1 MSARV
6 QRALI
11 TGASSGLGRALAIWF
26 ARQGITVY
34 AAARRVEQLE
44 TLKAEAPQHIIPM
57 VLDVSDADA
66 THEAVRALDASSG
79 GLDLVIANA
88 GVGDQMSAEKLEW
101 SRVRKVLDVN
111 VMGATAT
118 LCGALS
124 GMVARKRG
132 HLVGI
137 SSLAASLSLPKT
149 AAYNSSKSFLTA
161 FLESLRLD
169 VEQHGVAVTVIHPG
183 FVKSEMT
190 AKNRFQMPFLLET
203 DDAAARVGRAIMRQT
218 RLFSFPWPTAFVVWL
233 AGALPR
239 PVLRFIAR
247 RTI

>member
-1 MSARV
+1 MSAPFR
-6 QRALI
+6 RALI
-11 TGASSGLGRALAIWF
+11 TGASSGLGRALALWF
-26 ARQGITVY
+26 ARQGVVVY
-34 AAARRVEQLE
+34 AAARRAEQLE
-44 TLKAEAPQHIIPM
+44 SLKAEAPEHIIPM

-66 THEAVRALDASSG
+66 TYDAVRALDESCG
-79 GLDLVIANA
+79 GLDLVVANA
-88 GVGDQMSAEKLEW
+88 GVGDQMSAEKIEW

-111 VMGATAT
+111 VLGAAAT
-118 LCGALS
+118 LCGALP

-132 HLVGI
+132 QLVGV
-137 SSLAASLSLPKT
+137 SSLAASISLPKT

-169 VEQHGVAVTVIHPG
+169 VEQHGVTVTVIHPG

-190 AKNRFQMPFLLET
+190 AKNRFPMPFLLET
-203 DDAAARVGRAIMRQT
+203 DEAARRVGQAIVGQT
-218 RLFSFPWPTAFVVWL
+218 RFFSFPWPTAFVVWL

-239 PVLRFIAR
+239 PMLRFIAR